1 LLEKGTTMAKIT
13 SQMIDVTNIILQGI
27 PWFSDEATIAEDSDR
42 AFVKQMFDRI
52 VSNQID
58 KDAEVLYLSEDEFAY
73 NTFLD
78 WEDIYIVKIKD

>member
-1 LLEKGTTMAKIT
+1 MAKIT

-42 AFVKQMFDRI
+42 TFVKQMFDRI
-52 VSNQID
+52 VDNQIA
-58 KDAEVLYLSEDEFAY
+58 KDVEVLYLNDNEFVY
-73 NTFLD
+73 NTSFD